1 MVVIEEYTI
10 RFLTFIE
17 PSLNRFP
24 PSYYVGGLLGVI
36 NTCIFYLRF
45 GRGLLLFFPFLVI
58 GAAASIVGLTIGKQ
72 LPASGPFIGEINVAT
87 TVITTWFALF
97 VARSLRL

>member
-1 MVVIEEYTI
+1 MVEEYTI

-17 PSLNRFP
+17 PSINKLP

-36 NTCIFYLRF
+36 NTSLFYLRF
-45 GRGLLLFFPFLVI
+45 GHGLLLFLPYLVV

-72 LPASGPFIGEINVAT
+72 LPASGPFIGEINVAA